1 MAMRLTCLVLALAG
15 AAHGFHAVPVAASAH
30 RLHSRP
36 AAASHAVRSAG
47 APAMGLMDSLKNFF
61 RGEEAPAKCAALLAR
76 APPHALRSATARV
89 RACARMER
97 SALRTSALRSP
108 HAPPPL
114 LHPAPLL
121 HRRHLRPRPASAR
134 PSPAPFY
141 PLICTRT
148 RSGPSTHQRLRFTRV
163 RVLYPHETRP
173 PRLPRSVAAPPPR

>member
-89 RACARMER
+89 RACAHG
-97 SALRTSALRSP
+97 A
-108 HAPPPL
+108 
-114 LHPAPLL
+114 
-121 HRRHLRPRPASAR
+121 
-134 PSPAPFY
+134 
-141 PLICTRT
+141 
-148 RSGPSTHQRLRFTRV
+148 
-163 RVLYPHETRP
+163 
-173 PRLPRSVAAPPPR
+173 

>member
-76 APPHALRSATARV
+76 TPPHALRSATARV
-89 RACARMER
+89 RVRAWSVALCAR
-97 SALRTSALRSP
+97 ALCRSP

-114 LHPAPLL
+114 LPAPLL

-148 RSGPSTHQRLRFTRV
+148 SSGPSTHHRL
-163 RVLYPHETRP
+163 L
-173 PRLPRSVAAPPPR
+173 LPRPRIPP